1 MSIFEQRGM
10 CVIITACDVWS
21 CFRKIIVKEEAYDQ
35 LQEAYLWRAF
45 IWRHLKKNDMTE
57 E

>member
-45 IWRHLKKNDMTE
+45 IWRHLKKNDMAE